1 MSTLIIKL
9 LGTTILGA
17 VASVTVGMVALDVAP
32 AGMPDWTKAGWA
44 SISALGT
51 GTQREAVKTESVPAD
66 PAPIPKEA
74 LSDRPPPAEVG
85 QASASMPPG
94 DDQGTG
100 PIRIGDKLKIGFYE
114 RMEFEEEKWGK
125 QRSLRPA
132 FQQRM
137 ELSGEYTVSD
147 EGVISVPLLGS
158 FPVTKRSVQK
168 LEAALANAAE
178 AVTGRKGF
186 VTIAAVEQQPVYI
199 LGPVKNPGAFK
210 YAPGM
215 TVLHAVA
222 LAGGLERTPNE
233 PWQRMEAVRETG
245 RRHGA
250 IERLTRLMARVA
262 VIKSEHSGTQPQVPV
277 GLARMVGNEAANS
290 AVREQIDRRQ
300 SAVWMRNIRQ
310 SAASTAVENA
320 KREVEALA
328 GGVLPIDENVKLRA
342 ARLETLR
349 SLKNNNIVSNPVFIQ
364 AQSELSDVQERRQ
377 TAVNAVGL
385 AKYRLAVAEQELARL
400 HAETQV
406 ALEQEVS
413 AAEQDIADAEREL
426 GSSEGVLT
434 VVHAGAMR
442 RNVRTGET
450 SLVYEI
456 VRQSPQGA
464 ITILSLPTA
473 NLEPGDLVRVHS
485 MFESEAETTEA
496 RLPR

>member
-9 LGTTILGA
+9 LGTTVLGA

-32 AGMPDWTKAGWA
+32 AGMPDWTKASWA
-44 SISALGT
+44 RIAALDT
-51 GTQREAVKTESVPAD
+51 GTKREAAKPEGAPAD
-66 PAPIPKEA
+66 PEQIPKEV
-74 LSDRPPPAEVG
+74 LSDRPAAPEIG
-85 QASASMPPG
+85 QASPPSVAA
-94 DDQGTG
+94 DDKSAG

-114 RMEFEEEKWGK
+114 RMESEEEKWGK

-137 ELSGEYTVSD
+137 ELSGDYTVND
-147 EGVISVPLLGS
+147 EGMISVPLVGS

-168 LEAALANAAE
+168 LEVALANAAQ

-199 LGPVKNPGAFK
+199 LGPVKNPGAYK

-222 LAGGLERTPNE
+222 LAGGLERAPTD
-233 PWQRMEAVRETG
+233 PWQRIEAVRETG
-245 RRHGA
+245 KRHGA

-262 VIKSEHSGTQPQVPV
+262 VLKSEHAQSQPQVPI
-277 GLARMVGNEAANS
+277 GLARMVGNEAANG

-310 SAASTAVENA
+310 SAAGTAVENA
-320 KREVEALA
+320 KREVETLSGA
-328 GGVLPIDENVKLRA
+328 VLPIDENIKLRA
-342 ARLETLR
+342 GRLESLR
-349 SLKNNNIVSNPVFIQ
+349 SLKNSNIVSNPVFIQ

-377 TAVNAVGL
+377 AAVNAVGL
-385 AKYRLAVAEQELARL
+385 AKYRFAVAEQESARL
-400 HAETQV
+400 QAETQV
-406 ALEQEVS
+406 ALEQEIS
-413 AAEQDIADAEREL
+413 AAEQDIADVEREL

-442 RNVRTGET
+442 RDVPTGET
-450 SLVYEI
+450 SLAYEI

-464 ITILSLPTA
+464 ITISSLPTA
-473 NLEPGDLVRVHS
+473 NLEPGDLVRVHPR
-485 MFESEAETTEA
+485 FESEAGTTEA